1 MQVEGQP
8 TVVLSRDLAAGTVI
22 SAADV
27 RVEPRPAI
35 HRPSGSLSSPAGVI
49 GQVAAADLPARTIV
63 LAGSLR
69 PAVAPL
75 PRGTVMVAV
84 PLVLGRAPAAGSRVD
99 VFAAGSGERVAVRVL
114 VLAPPA
120 TTVDSSVRAAPASSL
135 DPLSAGPASS
145 GEDPV
150 VWLALTPDQASK
162 VLAALTSMG
171 GPSGV
176 HLGLYRD

>member
-1 MQVEGQP
+1 M
-8 TVVLSRDLAAGTVI
+8 
-22 SAADV
+22 
-27 RVEPRPAI
+27 EPRPAI

-99 VFAAGSGERVAVRVL
+99 VFAAGSGERVAVGAV
-114 VLAPPA
+114 
-120 TTVDSSVRAAPASSL
+120 
-135 DPLSAGPASS
+135 
-145 GEDPV
+145 
-150 VWLALTPDQASK
+150 
-162 VLAALTSMG
+162 
-171 GPSGV
+171 
-176 HLGLYRD
+176 